1 MKRQKLLLVSAFLV
15 TALSLQVTGCI
26 SEKHVP
32 TVTPAPP
39 ATSTPTP
46 TPTPTPTEEAYTP
59 TFVPA
64 DCTFEIPEG
73 ATVECGFVVVPEDR
87 DGDPADTVWL
97 AVAVYHSTSD
107 VPASAPV
114 IFLQGGPG
122 SSAVAWTTGFYE
134 EFVAPV
140 LKKRDF
146 IAFDQRGAGLSEP
159 LLDCPEIKFL
169 YLQDMKQNLS
179 ADERETRY
187 TDAFLACRDRLV
199 SNGVDLTA
207 YTSAASAADINDI
220 ITVLGYEQVNLY
232 GISYGTRLA
241 QTVMRDFPEIVRS
254 AVLDSVLPLEVKL
267 YDEGAVG
274 NDHMLDRLFDDCA
287 ADPAC
292 HAAYPDLETVF
303 YDLVEQL
310 DVEPLTV
317 EVTSPLAGQF
327 DDVIVDGAKLTSA
340 VMWALHSSSY
350 IPLVPQ
356 AIYDIH
362 DGDYSYLGHCLAL
375 PISTYENLA
384 LGVMLSVN
392 CHEQIFSSTPKEL
405 RVDLYGGGEVLFH
418 ICDEWGAAPFDPREG
433 EPLVSDIPTLI
444 FAGEYDPTTPSMFS
458 RQVAE
463 NLSNSHFFEFPGQGH
478 APSAN
483 ASEECPFNIALA
495 FLNDPTTNPDSACV
509 AEMGP
514 QFVVPFAGTED
525 IEFEP
530 FTSDEHDIAGV
541 IPSGWQDIG
550 MGFYNRA
557 ASVLDPTQLGLQ
569 AAPVSTAEWLQW
581 LTGQFQQIGFDE
593 TPVSAGERKAN
604 GLTWT
609 LYVTKFK
616 GDPVDLA
623 LTENNGLTLLVVM
636 LSDSREHDALYETVY
651 LPIVDALVP
660 VE

>member
-1 MKRQKLLLVSAFLV
+1 M
-15 TALSLQVTGCI
+15 
-26 SEKHVP
+26 
-32 TVTPAPP
+32 
-39 ATSTPTP
+39 
-46 TPTPTPTEEAYTP
+46 
-59 TFVPA
+59 
-64 DCTFEIPEG
+64 
-73 ATVECGFVVVPEDR
+73 PEDR

-97 AVAVYHSTSD
+97 AVAVYRSTSD
-107 VPASAPV
+107 VPVSAPV

-134 EFVAPV
+134 EFVAPI

-146 IAFDQRGAGLSEP
+146 IVFDQRGAGLSEP

-169 YLQDMKQNLS
+169 YLQDLKQNLS
-179 ADERETRY
+179 DDEREARY

-267 YDEGAVG
+267 YNEGAVES
-274 NDHMLDRLFDDCA
+274 DHVLDMLFDDCA

-292 HAAYPDLETVF
+292 NAAYPDLKTVF

-317 EVTSPLAGQF
+317 EVTSSLVEQF
-327 DDVIVDGAKLTSA
+327 DDVMVDGAKLTGA

-356 AIYDIH
+356 AIYDIQ
-362 DGDYSYLGHCLAL
+362 DDDYSYLGYCLTL
-375 PISTYENLA
+375 PTSVYENMA
-384 LGVMLSVN
+384 LGVMLSIN
-392 CHEQIFSSTPKEL
+392 CHEQIFSSAPEEL
-405 RVDLYGGGEVLFH
+405 RTDLYGGGESLFH
-418 ICDEWGAAPFDPREG
+418 ICDVWGAAPFDPREG

-444 FAGEYDPTTPSMFS
+444 LAGEYDPTTPSTFS
-458 RQVAE
+458 KQVAE
-463 NLSNSHFFEFPGQGH
+463 NLSNSHFFEFPRQGH
-478 APSAN
+478 APSTN
-483 ASEECPFNIALA
+483 TLEDCPFNIALA
-495 FLNDPTTNPDSACV
+495 FLDDPGANPDDACV

-525 IEFEP
+525 VEFEP
-530 FTSDEHDIAGV
+530 FTSDEYGITGV
-541 IPSGWQDIG
+541 IPSGWQDVG

-557 ASVLDPTQLGLQ
+557 ASVLDPTQIGLQ
-569 AAPVSTAEWLQW
+569 AAPVSTEEWLQW
-581 LTGQFQQIGFDE
+581 LTVQFQQVGFDE

-604 GLTWT
+604 GLTWA
-609 LYVTKFK
+609 LYVTECK
-616 GDPVDLA
+616 GEPVDLA
-623 LTENNGLTLLVVM
+623 LAEEGVLTLLVVM
-636 LSDSREHDALYETVY
+636 WSDSREHDSLYEMVY
-651 LPIVDALVP
+651 LPVIDALVP